1 MKLRQFLL
9 DRPLRE
15 VVVTYIAST
24 WGGLEIIVTICELAG
39 VSILVPQIVSLL
51 IVTGLVLILGIRMI
65 AKRTQ
70 ATQRPTK
77 KWSLFTGSLVG
88 LAIFFSLLP
97 LSFVFRSGKGITWIM
112 WQDAPILA
120 ISFALLA
127 VLTFLG
133 AFISTSRNTSGDA

>member
-51 IVTGLVLILGIRMI
+51 IVTGLVLILGVRMI

-70 ATQRPTK
+70 VTQRPTK
-77 KWSLFTGSLVG
+77 KWSLLTRSLVG
-88 LAIFFSLLP
+88 FAVFFSLLP
-97 LSFVFRSGKGITWIM
+97 LSFAASGKGITWIM
-112 WQDAPILA
+112 WQDVPILA